1 MRSTTAWAWSILLPT
16 FSAALLAAC
25 GERGGAGGEQRTNAA
40 ALELDSSNA
49 TGRIRAREQQTGDDQ
64 PPDTRSDERR
74 RQDSVLRTPG
84 GRHRKKLGSD
94 STYPP

>member
-1 MRSTTAWAWSILLPT
+1 MRSTTAWAPSIVLLT
-16 FSAALLAAC
+16 FLAASLAAC
-25 GERGGAGGEQRTNAA
+25 GESGGAREQRANAA
-40 ALELDSSNA
+40 ALELDSSEA
-49 TGRIRAREQQTGDDQ
+49 GSIRAREQQTGDDQ

-84 GRHRKKLGSD
+84 DRHRKKLGSD